1 MDATFFT
8 WETLATVGGA
18 TAAVTIIVSIIE
30 KLFGPGLNERIRNA
44 VIALS
49 SIALLV
55 AGALSAGGATWETY
69 MLAVVN
75 GLVVSLAVLRLSDI
89 TLPRLVSRTK
99 REPVAYSE

>member
-1 MDATFFT
+1 LESTFFT

-18 TAAVTIIVSIIE
+18 TAVVTVIVAVIE

-55 AGALSAGGATWETY
+55 AGALSVGGATWETY
-69 MLAVVN
+69 VLAVVN

-89 TLPRLVSRTK
+89 TVPRLINRAK
-99 REPVAYSE
+99 GEPVEYSE